1 MKTSYFKR
9 LLPLFT
15 ATLLGASVAMA
26 QDAPPP
32 PAPGGGNDR
41 EAFRQRMNE
50 RLKSALKVSDDE
62 WSIIQPLLEKVQQ
75 KQRQVM
81 SSRTA
86 GMFGGERRANRPQ
99 DANNNGNNNPNATN
113 PNANRPRPERPSVA
127 EIEALKTT
135 VENES
140 SSSDEIKAKLEA
152 VRALRKKAEAEL
164 EASSEELR
172 KVLTLRQE
180 AVLVMMG
187 IL

>member
-1 MKTSYFKR
+1 MKTSCFKR
-9 LLPLFT
+9 LLTLFT
-15 ATLLGASVAMA
+15 ATLIGASVVMA

-32 PAPGGGNDR
+32 PVPGGGNDR

-50 RLKSALKVSDDE
+50 RLKTALKVSDDE
-62 WSIIQPLLEKVQQ
+62 WSVIQPLLEKVQQ

-81 SSRTA
+81 SSRMA
-86 GMFGGERRANRPQ
+86 GMFGGERRPNRPQ
-99 DANNNGNNNPNATN
+99 DSNNANNNPNAAN
-113 PNANRPRPERPSVA
+113 PNANRPRPSVA
-127 EIEALKTT
+127 EIEALKTA

-140 SSSDEIKAKLEA
+140 ASADEIKTKLEA

-187 IL
+187 ILQ